1 MKPQADCYIVLASY
15 LEILVLNQ
23 PYFILVLAHSLHG
36 RLRRIHVPYQFVYV
50 VLALAVFGG
59 ISLFGFVSSYV
70 RMSLKVANY
79 NSLRQDVE
87 TLRAK
92 YRRLEKESKQ
102 TGQQLASL
110 QILANEVSVAYG
122 IKHRLEGPAEISM
135 EGRLVPTMSESL
147 EEYNFLKGANLS
159 RYSRRSQLFQSMML
173 PNIWPVNGVLL
184 SHFGRR
190 TDPFSGEGAFHT
202 GVDISAARGT
212 AVKVAGDGV
221 VTHAEYMGHYGKLV
235 VVDHGNGVQTYYA
248 HLSGFSVVT
257 GQSIRRGE
265 TVGLSGATG
274 RVTSPHLHYEV
285 RRGGTAI
292 NPQPY
297 LNQTTLAQSTQ
308 RDFPF

>member
-1 MKPQADCYIVLASY
+1 
-15 LEILVLNQ
+15 LNQ

-122 IKHRLEGPAEISM
+122 IKRQLEGPPEISG
-135 EGRLVPTMSESL
+135 EGRLVPTVSESL

-159 RYSRRSQLFQSMML
+159 RYSRRSQLFRSVML

-202 GVDISAARGT
+202 GLDISAPKGT
-212 AVKVAGDGV
+212 QVKVAGDGI
-221 VTHAEYMGHYGKLV
+221 VTHAEYSGQYGKLV
-235 VVDHGNGVQTYYA
+235 IVDHGNGVQTYYA
-248 HLSGFSVVT
+248 HLSQFQVVP

-265 TVGLSGATG
+265 IVGLSGSTG
-274 RVTSPHLHYEV
+274 RATAPHLHYEV
-285 RRGGTAI
+285 RRGGTPM

-297 LNQTTLAQSTQ
+297 LNRTAVLQATQ
-308 RDFPF
+308 RDLPF